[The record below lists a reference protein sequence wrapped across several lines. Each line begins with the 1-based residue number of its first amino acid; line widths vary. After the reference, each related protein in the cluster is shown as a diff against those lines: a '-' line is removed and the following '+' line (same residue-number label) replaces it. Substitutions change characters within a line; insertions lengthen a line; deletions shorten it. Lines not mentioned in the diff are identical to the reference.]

1 MENRKKVYITGTSRG
16 IGLELKSLPFDVK
29 GTTRSDGFDIEKDYE
44 KVLSSILE
52 SNSDVFINNAY
63 SPKYQTKLLVD
74 VFEKWKYLDKQII
87 NIGSCASDMDLDNL
101 DRKKEYPANKIDQ
114 SEIIRKINVD
124 YCRTGYKEN
133 EKCRVTNLKMGYV
146 LTEFPSLY
154 DKRLFPTLEVSRVK
168 NIIEWIINQPAD
180 MCVREISLHA
190 TSKPILENI

>member
-1 MENRKKVYITGTSRG
+1 MKKIKRVYITGTSRG
-16 IGLELKSLPFDVK
+16 IGLELKSLPFHVI
-29 GTTRSDGFDIEKDYE
+29 GTTRADGFDIEEDYE
-44 KVLSSILE
+44 KVLRSIID
-52 SNSDVFINNAY
+52 SDSDVFINNAY
-63 SPKYQTKLLVD
+63 SPIYQTKLLVD
-74 VFEKWKYLDKQII
+74 VFSEWKYLDKQII

-124 YCRTGYKEN
+124 YCGSGYKED

-146 LTEFPSLY
+146 LTEFSSLY